1 MKTPREVAN
10 LVIKAIRD
18 NDIDLMVSLFN
29 SANRRKFLPLTG
41 EKRKI
46 MSKLRQNELK
56 KIADVTE
63 VQEIRKAPF
72 YIRYDSIIVKVS
84 QIGNDVHVIVLSK
97 EDDGY
102 FFEDFN
108 ILHVTDYQKLKILDL

>member
-1 MKTPREVAN
+1 MKNPREVAN

-18 NDIDLMVSLFN
+18 NDIDLMVRLFN
-29 SANRRKFLPLTG
+29 TANRRKFLPLTG

-46 MSKLRQNELK
+46 MLKLRQNELK
-56 KIADVTE
+56 KIADITE

-72 YIRYDSIIVKVS
+72 YIRYDSVIVKVN
-84 QIGNDVHVIVLSK
+84 QIGNDVHIIVLSK

-102 FFEDFN
+102 YFEDFN
-108 ILHVTDYQKLKILDL
+108 ILNVMDYQKLKKLEF

>member
-1 MKTPREVAN
+1 VKTPREVAN

-46 MSKLRQNELK
+46 MSMKPYR
-56 KIADVTE
+56 DVE
-63 VQEIRKAPF
+63 NARRRLDKA
-72 YIRYDSIIVKVS
+72 SS
-84 QIGNDVHVIVLSK
+84 QPNFWRSSPG
-97 EDDGY
+97 
-102 FFEDFN
+102 
-108 ILHVTDYQKLKILDL
+108 T